1 MTAIARK
8 AHKIRKRRYTICPCD
23 NLIIGGFTPSY
34 YARQTDERTNERKW
48 RNAMTKDKKP
58 SKNLTHDDRNLWD
71 FVTRNVRPLLH
82 RPAPSAAPVPPK
94 PEKRPE
100 PTTLPS
106 ADFSLEFGLKPLA
119 PPVPAEQPGLD
130 RRSAEKL
137 RKGQMP
143 IEARLDLHGLRQGE
157 AQAQLTRF
165 LTNGYHGGR
174 RCVLVITG
182 KGSRN
187 GEAGVLRRLVPFWLQ
202 MHPLAPM
209 ILSHSPAKPKDGGDG
224 AFYILLRRKR

>member
-1 MTAIARK
+1 
-8 AHKIRKRRYTICPCD
+8 
-23 NLIIGGFTPSY
+23 
-34 YARQTDERTNERKW
+34 
-48 RNAMTKDKKP
+48 MTKDKKP
-58 SKNLTHDDRNLWD
+58 GKNLTHDDRSLWD

-82 RPAPSAAPVPPK
+82 RQAPVPAPA
-94 PEKRPE
+94 PVPLPAEKRADPA
-100 PTTLPS
+100 PVPLPMP
-106 ADFSLEFGLKPLA
+106 EFGLKPLSPA
-119 PPVPAEQPGLD
+119 GPAEQPGLD

-143 IEARLDLHGLRQGE
+143 IEARLDLHGLRQAE

-165 LTNGYHGGR
+165 LTTGYHSGR

-209 ILSHSPAKPKDGGDG
+209 ILSHAPARPKDGGDG

>member
-1 MTAIARK
+1 
-8 AHKIRKRRYTICPCD
+8 
-23 NLIIGGFTPSY
+23 
-34 YARQTDERTNERKW
+34 
-48 RNAMTKDKKP
+48 MTKDKKP
-58 SKNLTHDDRNLWD
+58 GKGLTHDDRSLWD

-82 RPAPSAAPVPPK
+82 RPAPVPAPVTAPP

-100 PTTLPS
+100 KHPEKHDDPVFTLIPVP
-106 ADFSLEFGLKPLA
+106 DFSLKPLPA
-119 PPVPAEQPGLD
+119 TGPAEQPGLD
-130 RRSAEKL
+130 RRSADRL
-137 RKGQMP
+137 RKGQME

-157 AQAQLTRF
+157 AQDRLTRF
-165 LTNGYHGGR
+165 LTTGYHSGR

-209 ILSHSPAKPKDGGDG
+209 ILSYSPAKPKDGGDG